1 MPSKRLS
8 TIHVGKID
16 GDYTYDGN
24 NGNSYYYYRSID
36 WVAKDIQ
43 RNNFNQDILYSFYVF
58 MTDWKITENDADNR
72 IKAIETNDWRSIMS
86 IKFSRF
92 ACGIPRI
99 LLKKY

>member
-24 NGNSYYYYRSID
+24 NGNTYYYYRSID

-58 MTDWKITENDADNR
+58 MTV
-72 IKAIETNDWRSIMS
+72 
-86 IKFSRF
+86 
-92 ACGIPRI
+92 
-99 LLKKY
+99 

>member
-1 MPSKRLS
+1 M
-8 TIHVGKID
+8 HVGKID

-58 MTDWKITENDADNR
+58 MTA
-72 IKAIETNDWRSIMS
+72 
-86 IKFSRF
+86 
-92 ACGIPRI
+92 
-99 LLKKY
+99 